1 MGLINLYTDLKS
13 LKFGKDRIG
22 GGSSNQPYIKTPIPE
37 KIGEFGYLNQDF
49 ILRGGSR
56 ALTDSAFDVVRLGK
70 YFTDL
75 RNPSGLLFTVKQ
87 NLLSRMAVRTQS
99 STGILNEGIYT
110 PLSTLIQAGG
120 SAFGLHVNKQGLNPF
135 GGTGGITKYED
146 AVKLTNTDITEASTI
161 TSTTTVPNGNGGQ
174 SIASTTSSPSLRN
187 RLVGL
192 WNDKVIISNTDV
204 NVLSYKGGPGSFLGI
219 GSTNI
224 KFADQRTGLN
234 NPNYGKD
241 NKYQAGSRY
250 NNINYNNT
258 LGLSVSSS
266 FSSSLESPTQTGI
279 NEFGQVIRDP
289 NSQVEKSN
297 IVINYNNALGLS
309 VSSSLSGSL
318 KSPDQTGINELGQ
331 VIRTPDDYIYDGYL
345 KSDEIKDDI
354 SFSSTFEGASKLY
367 PGLVDNLLVLSS
379 AVSSKTGIGSN
390 WFYAIGGGGLI
401 VVNPGIGGQLSGYT
415 NKSSNQTGP
424 IGTITGQNTGDNATY
439 TKDDLLNDEYTS
451 TYRFTQKV
459 KDFRKILRSRI
470 SDDEISEYGG
480 SNPYNILSSAPDYET
495 KNIERRVNLGDPGYR
510 NGKNL
515 KSYANGSN
523 PGKIVGY
530 SGGNASSTSYDK
542 VNALPIYLNDTPDE
556 KNGNDLV
563 KFRIGVI
570 DNDQPNKKTYIHFRA
585 FLNQI
590 SDAYNAEWNGTKYV
604 GRGENLYTYGGFDRK
619 VSLSWTVAAQSK
631 AELIPMYKKLN
642 YLASICA
649 PDYSANGYMRG
660 NIVTLT
666 IGGYFYEQPGV
677 ITGFS
682 YEMNDDNS
690 TWEIGINDE
699 GTSDHT
705 VKELPHSI
713 KVNGFNF
720 IPIHTFVPRKQVNN
734 YNPEG
739 NVLTDNNVY
748 GKERYIALDQGN
760 TAYNNYG
767 PIAKYPQPDPVP
779 TPNPN
784 PPTPPNPTPAVLATP
799 TYLTTPVTN
808 GQGGTPTVVA
818 NQTYNW
824 GIDPNKKVTI
834 DTNGRTVTP

>member
-49 ILRGGSR
+49 ILRGGSK

-75 RNPSGLLFTVKQ
+75 RNPSGLLFTLKQ

-110 PLSTLIQAGG
+110 PLSTLLQAGG

-135 GGTGGITKYED
+135 NGAGGITKYED
-146 AVKLTNTDITEASTI
+146 AVKLTNTETTEASTI
-161 TSTTTVPNGNGGQ
+161 TSTTTVSNGNGGQ

-192 WNDKVIISNTDV
+192 WNDKIIISNTSV
-204 NVLSYKGGPGSFLGI
+204 NVLSYKGGPGSILGI

-241 NKYQAGSRY
+241 NKFQAGSRY
-250 NNINYNNT
+250 NNINYNHT

-266 FSSSLESPTQTGI
+266 FSSLLESPTQTGI
-279 NEFGQVIRDP
+279 NEFGQVIRDS
-289 NSQVEKSN
+289 NYQIEKNN
-297 IVINYNNALGLS
+297 IVINYKNALGLS
-309 VSSSLSGSL
+309 VSSSFSSSL
-318 KSPDQTGINELGQ
+318 KSPDQTGINKLGQ
-331 VIRTPDDYIYDGYL
+331 LIRNPDNYFYDGYL

-354 SFSSTFEGASKLY
+354 LFPRSFNPASYLY
-367 PGLVDNLLVLSS
+367 PGLVDNKLVLSS
-379 AVSSKTGIGSN
+379 AVSSKEGGGSN

-401 VVNPGIGGQLSGYT
+401 LVNPGIGGQLSGYT
-415 NKSSNQTGP
+415 NKPLSQAGP

-439 TKDDLLNDEYTS
+439 TKDDLVNDEYTR
-451 TYRFTQKV
+451 TYRYTQKV

-470 SDDEISEYGG
+470 IDSEITEYGG
-480 SNPYNILSSAPDYET
+480 SNPHNILSSAPDYET
-495 KNIERRVNLGDPGYR
+495 KNIEKRVKLGDPGYR

-530 SGGNASSTSYDK
+530 SGGNASITSYDK
-542 VNALPIYLNDTPDE
+542 INALPIYLGSTADE
-556 KNGNDLV
+556 ENGNDLV

-570 DNDQPNKKTYIHFRA
+570 DNDQPSLKTYIHFRA

-590 SDAYNAEWNGTKYV
+590 SDAYSAEWNGTKYV

-666 IGGYFYEQPGV
+666 IGGYFYEQPGI

-699 GTSDHT
+699 GASDHT

-720 IPIHTFVPRKQVNN
+720 IPIHTFIPRKQVNN
-734 YNPEG
+734 YNSKAKVNG
-739 NVLTDNNVY
+739 DVLTDKNVY

-760 TAYNNYG
+760 ESYNNYG

-779 TPNPN
+779 ASNPN
-784 PPTPPNPTPAVLATP
+784 PAQAPNLVLVSSQNPAAGFPAANTNNPYNL
-799 TYLTTPVTN
+799 PVN
-808 GQGGTPTVVA
+808 
-818 NQTYNW
+818 
-824 GIDPNKKVTI
+824 
-834 DTNGRTVTP
+834 R